1 MAPLVLTHGCS
12 LSNAVLFVADG
23 LDLFAEEGLDVVV
36 PSFDELG
43 GTERLL
49 RRGSGIGTAPFS
61 AALCSALEPDPLV
74 AVAGSGLRGVAL
86 VARRKWAEDG
96 ALGPV
101 TLGTF
106 QGDPLELLALDVLRA
121 RGLPAGRLRVRYLA
135 TMAEA
140 LEVIREGAVDLV
152 TVAEPF
158 AGRLSSGE
166 LVVLSDGTEV
176 WGERFP
182 DTVLVVRRS
191 MLAAHP
197 ELVVGVVRSLLRA
210 KAAIE
215 EDPIVAL
222 GSIRGRF
229 PGFSTDELVEAVRRQ
244 PPCVDISDLTGW
256 FAERWPGIVAAG
268 LARPGPFPAWTLD
281 FEPLAL
287 AVASLP
293 AP

>member
-43 GTERLL
+43 GTEGLL
-49 RRGSGIGTAPFS
+49 LRGSGIGTAPFS

-74 AVAGSGLRGVAL
+74 AVAGSGLLGLYL
-86 VARRKWAEDG
+86 VARREWVEDG
-96 ALGPV
+96 SPLPAR
-101 TLGTF
+101 LGTF
-106 QGDPLELLALDVLRA
+106 QGDPLEVLAREVLGA
-121 RGLPAGRLRVRYLA
+121 MQVPESALRVCYLA

-140 LEVIREGAVDLV
+140 LQAIADGAVDLV